1 LCAAVHEGAT
11 TDFETAVKM
20 QIYSTLAETGAAPG
34 SQEVAG
40 ALDVP
45 PAAVEDAF
53 RALQARRLLVP
64 EPGDPSRIRMAP
76 PFSGIRTPFRVL
88 ARGRIYYANCVWD
101 ALGIPAALHA
111 SGRVAAS
118 DGQTGE
124 AMELEVRDGTV
135 VARSCAVH
143 FAVPAARWWD
153 DIVHT

>member
-1 LCAAVHEGAT
+1 M
-11 TDFETAVKM
+11 DFETAVKLR
-20 QIYSTLAETGAAPG
+20 IYSTFADTGAAP
-34 SQEVAG
+34 SAQDVAS
-40 ALDVP
+40 ALGVP

-53 RALQARRLLVP
+53 RGLHARRLLVR

-111 SGRVAAS
+111 DGRVAAS

-135 VARSCAVH
+135 VARACAIH

-153 DIVHT
+153 DIVFT